1 MLISNKRICSLM
13 PNLNKKSL
21 MVSIQ
26 GVLYLFI
33 DLRKEANITG
43 TLMLEIVSHIS
54 LMAVQALPPVLK
66 GISLFLQKIIWVW
79 YEISVQKV
87 HIREN
92 KFQSNVKSTCFKKWS
107 DKIKKQIGE
116 LTKSCRFSQK
126 TNGWVWFVCLEE

>member
-1 MLISNKRICSLM
+1 MLRIILVSLTMTLFSEKNLISTQCICSFM

-66 GISLFLQKIIWVW
+66 GISLFWQK
-79 YEISVQKV
+79 
-87 HIREN
+87 
-92 KFQSNVKSTCFKKWS
+92 KFPF
-107 DKIKKQIGE
+107 
-116 LTKSCRFSQK
+116 
-126 TNGWVWFVCLEE
+126 